1 MFVMSTRNIIIPS
14 PDGRESVRLRRGEMG
29 QVPAWAARTAYFKA
43 LVADGKIVVS
53 DGKKDRDQE
62 KARKAAEE
70 AVRREAEE
78 SDGPGQKDPGG
89 GE

>member
-14 PDGRESVRLRRGEMG
+14 PDGKESVRLRRGEMG
-29 QVPAWAARTAYFKA
+29 PVPAWAAKTAYFKA

-53 DGKKDRDQE
+53 DSRKDRDQE

-70 AVRREAEE
+70 P
-78 SDGPGQKDPGG
+78 DGPEQENPGG
-89 GE
+89 GG